1 MLRPTI
7 RTYDSLFL
15 WPSDQYERIKDKNN
29 LTPQE
34 KTVKFLLKVFAVT
47 GKVTGMQIFFR
58 VLHYYLKQ
66 IEMGLLGNPNNIG
79 GGVYIRAKVLKKHN

>member
-1 MLRPTI
+1 M
-7 RTYDSLFL
+7 
-15 WPSDQYERIKDKNN
+15 
-29 LTPQE
+29 
-34 KTVKFLLKVFAVT
+34 KFLLKVFAVT